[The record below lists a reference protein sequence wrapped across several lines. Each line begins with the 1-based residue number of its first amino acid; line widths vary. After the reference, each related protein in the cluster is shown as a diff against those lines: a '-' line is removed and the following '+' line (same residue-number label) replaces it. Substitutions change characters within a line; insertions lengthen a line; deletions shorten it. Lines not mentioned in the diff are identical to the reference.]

1 MIKDYFEDKA
11 EEVLERMEK
20 TPAQKLIIVLLALI
34 SVGVVG
40 LGFLQFKN
48 RLEGPFLADRL
59 IEEKARIRGPLEFL
73 EFYRQEQRNND
84 ELTRLQ
90 QRDSDGDGLTDY
102 QEIYIYKSNAYS
114 ADSDGDGEDDGV
126 EIAQGTDPNCRPGEI
141 CDEDGFVVRAS
152 QSTGREL
159 DLGAL
164 VQETRESYQQLQGFN
179 EEEKEQLRVYFESL
193 EPQDLRQLL
202 EQQGFPLE
210 DLEGLTNEELQ
221 QTLNAILEQL

>member
-48 RLEGPFLADRL
+48 QLEGPFLADRL

-114 ADSDGDGEDDGV
+114 ADSDADGV
-126 EIAQGTDPNCRPGEI
+126 EDGAEIAQGTDPNCRPGEI
-141 CDEDGFVVRAS
+141 CDEDGFVVRT
-152 QSTGREL
+152 STGARGEL
-159 DLGAL
+159 NLGAL
-164 VQETRESYQQLQGFN
+164 VQETRESYQQLQGFD
-179 EEEKEQLRVYFESL
+179 EAEKEQLRVYFESL
-193 EPQDLRQLL
+193 TPDDMRQLL
-202 EQQGFPLE
+202 SQQGFPLE
-210 DLEGLTNEELQ
+210 DLEELTDEQLQ
-221 QTLNAILEQL
+221 QTLDSILENL